1 MSVDSEQSEDQSKD
15 EKQPVLNPRQGTPF
29 LSNPMEFPKS
39 LLKPLQS
46 PQPKPEVV
54 KSPYSGNN
62 TQYESK
68 DDGLI
73 DQNFEHNAFSILYN
87 TVVGYTDQSGKRIA
101 LPFLRLPNKRFAF
114 MVFLNCI
121 SLTCL
126 YTKKNLQK
134 GIYYYIY
141 LIFSQERL
149 LNLFS
154 KKIIKI
160 FINFSF

>member
-87 TVVGYTDQSGKRIA
+87 TVVGYTDQSGRRIA
-101 LPFLRLPNKRFAF
+101 LPFLRLPNKRFAL
-114 MVFLNCI
+114 MVLFELHILNI
-121 SLTCL
+121 
-126 YTKKNLQK
+126 KEKIFALQE
-134 GIYYYIY
+134 GIYCYIY
-141 LIFSQERL
+141 SFFSQEGL
-149 LNLFS
+149 
-154 KKIIKI
+154 
-160 FINFSF
+160 